1 MIESMEELKNI
12 LKDKEFGMISGGF
25 DPVHKGHI
33 QYILAA
39 AKLTPCLVAVVNGDS
54 FLMRKKGYKFMDSE
68 ERSYIVDNIKG
79 VDFTVVYNSEND
91 SVIEIIEYLKPTCFM
106 KGGDRTS
113 KENIPEWET
122 CEKIGT
128 KIYTGVGG
136 EKAQSSSELVKKLNE
151 NKMKN

>member
-1 MIESMEELKNI
+1 MIKSMEELYKL

-25 DPVHKGHI
+25 DPVHKGHV

-54 FLMRKKGYKFMDSE
+54 FLMRKKGFKFMDAE

-79 VDFTVVYNSEND
+79 IDYTVIYNSDND
-91 SVIEIIEYLKPTCFM
+91 TVNEIIQYLKPSCFL

-113 KENIPEWET
+113 RENIPEWET
-122 CEKIGT
+122 CEKIGC
-128 KIYTGVGG
+128 KIITGVGG
-136 EKAQSSSELVKKLNE
+136 NKSQSSSELVKKF
-151 NKMKN
+151 KKH